1 MVFNGYWCRYVACV
15 HDVTRACDAADLL
28 VIACDAADLLAIAC
42 DVEYVFQMVQGG
54 HQPVQWQGRL
64 ALQRRLLAA
73 KLEIM
78 S

>member
-15 HDVTRACDAADLL
+15 HDVTR
-28 VIACDAADLLAIAC
+28 ACDAADLLAIAC

>member
-1 MVFNGYWCRYVACV
+1 MYVACV
-15 HDVTRACDAADLL
+15 HDVTFACDAADLHTIDCEEP
-28 VIACDAADLLAIAC
+28 V
-42 DVEYVFQMVQGG
+42 YQMVQGG